1 MQLTLPATVKEI
13 MATALARDLADG
25 EWVEVGANLPVPR
38 AGVLLAHLLW
48 GPNMT
53 VMIAMTKANVLSEPV
68 IEEFQLITDQRA
80 TRWAEAYYLHDD
92 LVENMKFRRRG
103 VFFAGAL
110 QIDRYGNSNLIGI
123 GADHAALRFRG
134 PGAIGVC
141 NATVMNSRFHLV
153 VNAHDKRIFVPR
165 CDFVSA
171 YGWGTGGKDARTKL
185 GLPGGGPRY
194 VVTPLCV
201 MDFEE
206 ESKRMRIKSVHPGVT
221 VDQVAANTGFD
232 LVVPELVPVTEPP
245 TERELA
251 VLRTRIDARGVLR
264 N

>member
-1 MQLTLPATVKEI
+1 MQMPATTKEI
-13 MATALARDLADG
+13 MAGVLARDLADG

-38 AGVLLAHLLW
+38 AGVLLAHLMW

-53 VMIAMTKANVLSEPV
+53 VMIAMTKANVLNEPV
-68 IEEFQLITDQRA
+68 IEEFELITDHRA
-80 TRWAEAYYLHDD
+80 TRWAEAYYIHDD
-92 LVENMKFRRRG
+92 LVENMKFRRKG

-110 QIDRYGNSNLIGI
+110 QIDRFGNSNLIAI
-123 GADHAALRFRG
+123 GPDYRKPKFRG

-153 VNAHDKRIFVPR
+153 VNSHDPRIFVPR

-171 YGWGTGGKDARTKL
+171 YGWGEGGTDARTKL

-206 ESKRMRIKSVHPGVT
+206 ETKRMRLKSVHPGVA
-221 VDQVAANTGFD
+221 VDDIVRNTGFE
-232 LVVPELVPVTEPP
+232 LIVPRHVPETEPP
-245 TERELA
+245 TAEQLR
-251 VLRTRIDARGVLR
+251 VLRTRIDVRGALR

>member
-1 MQLTLPATVKEI
+1 MSAAMPATVKEI

-38 AGVLLAHLLW
+38 AGVLLAHLMW

-53 VMIAMTKANVLSEPV
+53 VMIAMTKANVLNEPV

-92 LVENMKFRRRG
+92 LVENMKFRTRG

-110 QIDRYGNSNLIGI
+110 QIDGYGNSNLIGI
-123 GADHAALRFRG
+123 GANHGALKFRG

-153 VNAHDKRIFVPR
+153 VNAHDKRIFVR
-165 CDFVSA
+165 KCDFVSA
-171 YGWGTGGKDARTKL
+171 LGWGSGGKDARTKL

-194 VVTPLCV
+194 VVTPLGV
-201 MDFEE
+201 MDFEDE
-206 ESKRMRIKSVHPGVT
+206 TKRMRIKSVHPGVT
-221 VDQVAANTGFD
+221 VDEVRDNTGFD
-232 LVVPELVPVTEPP
+232 LIVPERVPVTEPP
-245 TERELA
+245 SERELA